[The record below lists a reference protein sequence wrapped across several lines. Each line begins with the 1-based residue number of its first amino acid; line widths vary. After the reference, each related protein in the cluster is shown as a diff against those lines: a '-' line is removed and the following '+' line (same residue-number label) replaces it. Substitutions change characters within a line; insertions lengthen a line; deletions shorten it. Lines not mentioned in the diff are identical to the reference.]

1 MGFRGNRSRGA
12 VTPLMVA
19 LVFLMGVFVVVLGR
33 LGVATVTQAQART
46 AADAAALAGAAD
58 GRDAAAAIAEA
69 NGAKLVDFQRQ
80 GLDTRVTVALGRAH
94 ATARARRG
102 DRSETGTVR
111 GPGN

>member
-1 MGFRGNRSRGA
+1 MDARGDRSRGA

-19 LVFLMGVFVVVLGR
+19 LVFLMGVFVVVVGR

-46 AADAAALAGAAD
+46 AADAAALAGAAE

-69 NGAKLVDFQRQ
+69 NGARLVAFERQ
-80 GLDTRVTVALGRAH
+80 GADTRVSVSVGAAH
-94 ATARARRG
+94 ATARATRG
-102 DRSETGTVR
+102 DDTEAERMR

>member
-1 MGFRGNRSRGA
+1 VRSRGDGSRGA
-12 VTPLMVA
+12 VTPLMIA

-46 AADAAALAGAAD
+46 AADAAALAGAAE
-58 GRDAAAAIAEA
+58 GREAATAIAEA

-102 DRSETGTVR
+102 DGSVAEKVR